1 MFYQIRNI
9 KPRYQ
14 GLMLKF
20 SCNDLNQRYYLNEM
34 WMWGAFSLIL
44 YQLFYRQFSSNEN
57 LHFIQG
63 CCLLVVSC
71 RLIAISAEP
80 QHQPDHKYLQK
91 VPILNKYKKA
101 KKNTK
106 KWKGFSVPL
115 ADLSWTML
123 VTWRLLVSCFKAFN
137 VFKNVTEIWCIATK
151 LLS

>member
-1 MFYQIRNI
+1 MQWP
-9 KPRYQ
+9 KPTVLFEWNVDVRTI
-14 GLMLKF
+14 F
-20 SCNDLNQRYYLNEM
+20 IDPVSI
-34 WMWGAFSLIL
+34 IL
-44 YQLFYRQFSSNEN
+44 ETISSNEK

-71 RLIAISAEP
+71 CLIAISAEP

-106 KWKGFSVPL
+106 KWKWFSVPL

-123 VTWRLLVSCFKAFN
+123 VTWRLLVSCFEAFN
-137 VFKNVTEIWCIATK
+137 VFKSVTEIWCIATK